1 MNLLGR
7 VRSVLSRLLRS
18 LGIHLVVQK
27 GAKDYVLMD
36 KFFWAAF
43 FEENTKIQLYS
54 KGFDVAGNGWSDNI
68 YKQLRRYSTQNLV
81 EHVLSRNLVGDFA
94 ECGTWK
100 GHSAYII
107 ANLLESH
114 SFQGTLHIF
123 DAFEGGHS
131 EKHEKDRNLRIK
143 QTPKKIKRGLMPFK
157 SSEEEVRKCLEDF
170 QFIKFYKGWIPDRFR
185 DVEDQHFSFVLID
198 VDLYQATLDSLDFF
212 FPRMVEGG
220 VIICDTYGVT
230 QFPGATKAVDEFLT
244 HHQCSMFYE
253 VPMGSCF
260 IMK

>member
-100 GHSAYII
+100 GHSA
-107 ANLLESH
+107 
-114 SFQGTLHIF
+114 
-123 DAFEGGHS
+123 
-131 EKHEKDRNLRIK
+131 
-143 QTPKKIKRGLMPFK
+143 
-157 SSEEEVRKCLEDF
+157 
-170 QFIKFYKGWIPDRFR
+170 
-185 DVEDQHFSFVLID
+185 
-198 VDLYQATLDSLDFF
+198 
-212 FPRMVEGG
+212 
-220 VIICDTYGVT
+220 
-230 QFPGATKAVDEFLT
+230 
-244 HHQCSMFYE
+244 
-253 VPMGSCF
+253 
-260 IMK
+260 